1 MRKLI
6 VLLSLVAGI
15 NACKTAEMGTG
26 STLAAGRD
34 TGFCPTFDFTKI
46 TDPIERERTV
56 RFLVEMW
63 LKGNARAGI
72 LLGAFLYNMSPEQF
86 MREINAATKGELLA
100 DNASGRELTEKDVAS
115 IEIERRIQEK
125 LMSPVLGAVDGL
137 VLSKGPIDAALFK
150 TGLADVARAA
160 AQANKA
166 SAPSS
171 EIDVEAQR
179 AMDMIKASMDYETT
193 LTEADVKGEGNVPT
207 AGKVRNFARER
218 KFVGM
223 SAALEMMSAKLAV
236 WGNNPKDTARVQ
248 TEVLLDGMKL
258 AWIEHVREAA
268 RSQNANTYIATAQIW
283 KNEMSAFL
291 RGRDGQV
298 DKEALDR
305 TGIDR
310 MIERM
315 KNPAE
320 RQKLSLMSETEAK
333 AEMERSLDFR
343 GARDVMAKKGVELDR
358 SAFERMRA
366 GK

>member
-1 MRKLI
+1 
-6 VLLSLVAGI
+6 
-15 NACKTAEMGTG
+15 MGTG

-34 TGFCPTFDFTKI
+34 AGFCPTFDLTKI
-46 TDPIERERTV
+46 TEPVERERTV

-72 LLGAFLYNMSPEQF
+72 LLGAFLYNMSPDRF
-86 MREINAATKGELLA
+86 MREVDIATKGELLTDKA
-100 DNASGRELTEKDVAS
+100 TGRELTEKDVAS
-115 IEIERRIQEK
+115 IEVERRIQEK
-125 LMSPVLGAVDGL
+125 LMSPILGAANGL
-137 VLSKGPIDAALFK
+137 IMSKGPLDAALFK
-150 TGLADVARAA
+150 TKLSEL
-160 AQANKA
+160 A
-166 SAPSS
+166 SAS
-171 EIDVEAQR
+171 AQSQLKGR
-179 AMDMIKASMDYETT
+179 PDTAREVQNAIDMIRSAMDYETT
-193 LTEADVKGEGNVPT
+193 LTDADIKGQGNVPT
-207 AGKVRNFARER
+207 DGKVRNFARER

-223 SAALEMMSAKLAV
+223 SAALEMLSAKLGV
-236 WGNNPKDTARVQ
+236 WGNNPKDTARIQ

-291 RGRDGQV
+291 KGRNGQV
-298 DKEALDR
+298 VEEALER
-305 TGIDR
+305 TGIDK

-320 RQKLSLMSETEAK
+320 RQKLSLMSETEAR

-343 GARDVMAKKGVELDR
+343 GARDVMAKEGVELDR
-358 SAFERMRA
+358 GAFERMRA